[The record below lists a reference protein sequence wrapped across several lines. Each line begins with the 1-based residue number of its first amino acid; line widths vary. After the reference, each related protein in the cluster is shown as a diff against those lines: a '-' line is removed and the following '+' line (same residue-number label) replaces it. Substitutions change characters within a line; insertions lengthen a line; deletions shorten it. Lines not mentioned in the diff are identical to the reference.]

1 MRTVFF
7 GVIALAF
14 LTVGLGLCLGFP
26 APGREIFGAFSI
38 AVAGIVAVVAGKH
51 GVESLATGGGI
62 HGAASVLMTSA
73 QPPPPASQPPS
84 PAQPVPPAPPSTP

>member
-7 GVIALAF
+7 GTVALAF

-38 AVAGIVAVVAGKH
+38 AVAGIVTVVATKH

-62 HGAASVLMTSA
+62 EGAASVLMTSQ
-73 QPPPPASQPPS
+73 QPPPPAQP
-84 PAQPVPPAPPSTP
+84 APPTPPSTP

>member
-7 GVIALAF
+7 GIVALAF

-26 APGREIFGAFSI
+26 APGKEIFGSFSL
-38 AVAGIVAVVAGKH
+38 AVGGIVAVVAGKH

-62 HGAASVLMTSA
+62 QGARDVLMTSVKPQA
-73 QPPPPASQPPS
+73 TEAPPPAPEAKP
-84 PAQPVPPAPPSTP
+84 

>member
-7 GVIALAF
+7 GVVALAF

-26 APGREIFGAFSI
+26 VPGREIFGSFSL
-38 AVAGIVAVVAGKH
+38 AVGGIVGVVATKH

-62 HGAASVLMTSA
+62 QGARAVLMTSQQPPEQPAEPAPAPEA
-73 QPPPPASQPPS
+73 QP
-84 PAQPVPPAPPSTP
+84 

>member
-7 GVIALAF
+7 GIVALAF

-26 APGREIFGAFSI
+26 APGREIFGSFSL
-38 AVAGIVAVVAGKH
+38 AVGGIVAVVAGKH

-62 HGAASVLMTSA
+62 HGAKTVLMTTA
-73 QPPPPASQPPS
+73 QPPPPAATGTP
-84 PAQPVPPAPPSTP
+84 PPAPEAKS